1 MYFFDL
7 GRTLL
12 LGVSSST
19 EVTIDF
25 DDLNPGINFVAS
37 KKPLLIVSS

>member
-12 LGVSSST
+12 FAVSSST

-25 DDLNPGINFVAS
+25 GDLNPGISFVAG